1 MAGMGVLRFAGIRDE
16 GTYFGKLNSLALY
29 FASIFTTGFSLFRA
43 GFIKV
48 CSVAT
53 PSSNPNKPKAKTMSL
68 RRRPRNNPGYV
79 GNEPP
84 PPYDIEMGAHGGHQG
99 RNQGRNAR

>member
-1 MAGMGVLRFAGIRDE
+1 MLPQHRDWCAHIMRDFIVC
-16 GTYFGKLNSLALY
+16 YLP
-29 FASIFTTGFSLFRA
+29 

-68 RRRPRNNPGYV
+68 RRQPRNNPGYR
-79 GNEPP
+79 NEPP
-84 PPYDIEMGAHGGHQG
+84 PAYDIEMSQRNGRNG
-99 RNQGRNAR
+99 RNQGRNGR